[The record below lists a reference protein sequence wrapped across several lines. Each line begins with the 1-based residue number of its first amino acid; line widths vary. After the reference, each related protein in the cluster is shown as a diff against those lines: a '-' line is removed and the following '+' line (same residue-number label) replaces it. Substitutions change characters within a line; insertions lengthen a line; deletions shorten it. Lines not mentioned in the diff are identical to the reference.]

1 MVWSGLVRK
10 PCFSRIFAIFY
21 ESHRASM
28 NGVRGNARRA
38 PAWRKDVRM
47 HVTQASTGSL
57 IELLAPLVEGDGYT
71 PTRLSAVSL
80 MAMHRPSGRTPMIY
94 EPSLI
99 IVAQGY
105 KIGYLGDREIHYG
118 PGQYLVQTLPL
129 PFECETHASPEA
141 PLLGVA
147 VHLEPALLGELV
159 TASGEGID
167 DRDGG
172 GKNEASP
179 VPMASVSMT
188 DGMHGAVERL
198 LRSLHDPAET
208 AAMGEARVR
217 DVVFEA
223 LRGQQG
229 PALRALVLH
238 QGHYSRIVQV
248 LSRLHAHYA
257 EEVSVEELA
266 RQANMSPSTFH
277 QHFKEIVQA
286 SPLQYL
292 KRLRLLKAQQLL
304 AQKSCNVNQAAL
316 AVGYRSVSQFS
327 RDYKRYFG
335 TAPLQHRKEEHSL

>member
-1 MVWSGLVRK
+1 MHAAS
-10 PCFSRIFAIFY
+10 SRT
-21 ESHRASM
+21 
-28 NGVRGNARRA
+28 
-38 PAWRKDVRM
+38 D
-47 HVTQASTGSL
+47 SL
-57 IELLAPLVEGDGYT
+57 IELMAPLIEGDGYT

-129 PFECETHASPEA
+129 PFECETHASAEA

-147 VHLEPALLGELV
+147 VHLDPALLGELV
-159 TASGEGID
+159 TTIGDGIGQGSGEG
-167 DRDGG
+167 
-172 GKNEASP
+172 EASP

-188 DGMHGAVERL
+188 EGMQGAVERL

-208 AAMGEARVR
+208 AAMGASRVR

-223 LRGQQG
+223 LRGEQG

-248 LSRLHAHYA
+248 LSRLHARYA
-257 EEVSVEELA
+257 EDVSVEALA

-277 QHFKEIVQA
+277 QHFRDIVQA

-292 KRLRLLKAQQLL
+292 KQLRLLKAQQLL
-304 AQKSCNVNQAAL
+304 AQKTCNVNQAAS
-316 AVGYRSVSQFS
+316 AVGYRSASQFS

-335 TAPLQHRKEEHSL
+335 TSPLQHRQEERAWRVS